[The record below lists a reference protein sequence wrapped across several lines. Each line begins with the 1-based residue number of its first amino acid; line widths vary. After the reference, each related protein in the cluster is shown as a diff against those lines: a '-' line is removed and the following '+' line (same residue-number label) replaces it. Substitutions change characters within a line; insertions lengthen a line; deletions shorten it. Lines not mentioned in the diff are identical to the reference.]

1 MPMRRHVLKKKK
13 KVRDHL
19 RNPPTCRGYFKSS
32 VIVYCFN
39 WGVECGHELREEGK
53 TLVREEINHRII
65 NAGTTI
71 KTVEHKQSLESAFS
85 YKDSTCGRKT
95 LIAIA

>member
-1 MPMRRHVLKKKK
+1 MPIRHYVFKKKK
-13 KVRDHL
+13 SG
-19 RNPPTCRGYFKSS
+19 TISEGYFKSS

-39 WGVECGHELREEGK
+39 WGARCGHELREEGK
-53 TLVREEINHRII
+53 TLVRDEINHRII
-65 NAGTTI
+65 NAETI

>member
-1 MPMRRHVLKKKK
+1 M
-13 KVRDHL
+13 
-19 RNPPTCRGYFKSS
+19 
-32 VIVYCFN
+32 YCFN
-39 WGVECGHELREEGK
+39 WGARCGHELREEGK
-53 TLVREEINHRII
+53 TLVRDEINHRII
-65 NAGTTI
+65 NAETI